1 MDMEDIIFFAVMFL
15 SIGASI
21 LRAAQKKNGTKA
33 SPVGSAEP
41 ELMEEMEFS
50 APAEE
55 EEAAGIAIPEEGVS
69 SVHETAASRAGQWR
83 KVENKPEQEPVVGE
97 KRERHPVALDK
108 EKLIV
113 YSEIM
118 KPKFDDF

>member
-21 LRAAQKKNGTKA
+21 LRAAQKKNGTKGA
-33 SPVGSAEP
+33 PIESVEP
-41 ELMEEMEFS
+41 EVMEDVELLTPEDK
-50 APAEE
+50 EE
-55 EEAAGIAIPEEGVS
+55 PSVIAIPEEGVS
-69 SVHETAASRAGQWR
+69 SVHDTAASRAGQWR
-83 KVENKPEQEPVVGE
+83 KTERKPEPEPVVEE

-108 EKLIV
+108 EKLII

-118 KPKFDDF
+118 KPKFDEF